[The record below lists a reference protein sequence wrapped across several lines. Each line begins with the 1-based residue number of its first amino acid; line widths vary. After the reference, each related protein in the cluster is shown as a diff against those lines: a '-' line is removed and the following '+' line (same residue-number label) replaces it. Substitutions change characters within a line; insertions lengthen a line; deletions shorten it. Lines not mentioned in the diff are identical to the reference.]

1 MSSSVLAFD
10 IGIKNLSWC
19 LMRANGASVDNIEIL
34 SWENYNLLQDVEGAK
49 ATVTLCSTCQKAK
62 AWSWYSDTATQQ
74 KRFSC
79 KRHVPVERPV
89 LKDEGGKAITK
100 IPAVAALRKAL
111 QSKGEDPKGL
121 SKDTLLEK
129 ISSHWSIPLSKKELQ
144 TTKTKEVGMNELY
157 DAIRTAVRSHWPAF
171 QQATRVQ
178 LENQPAYKNPVMKT
192 VQCFLFAA
200 LRESFYASLP
210 AGHAPPAFEL
220 VHAKKK
226 VAYEEKG
233 DEGYKERKNASK
245 DKVEEVLKD
254 PVWLAKYRGSKKRD
268 DLADTFNMCLNAL
281 SIIK

>member
-1 MSSSVLAFD
+1 MSSVLAFD

-19 LMRANGASVDNIEIL
+19 LMRSDGGLL

-62 AWSWYSDTATQQ
+62 ASSWYYSATAE

-79 KRHVPVERPV
+79 KRHIPAERPV
-89 LKDEGGKAITK
+89 FKDEEGKVITK

-111 QSKGEDPKGL
+111 QSRGEDPKGL
-121 SKDTLLEK
+121 SKDALIEK
-129 ISSHWSIPLSKKELQ
+129 ITTHWSLPLSKKELK

-157 DAIRTAVRSHWPAF
+157 DAIRIAVRSHWSAF
-171 QQATRVQ
+171 SQATRVQ

-210 AGHAPPAFEL
+210 TGQAPPAFEL

-233 DEGYKERKNASK
+233 DDGYKERKNASK

-254 PVWLAKYRGSKKRD
+254 PIWLAKYRSSKKRD
-268 DLADTFNMCLNAL
+268 DMADTFCMCLNAL
-281 SIIK
+281 GINN

>member
-1 MSSSVLAFD
+1 MTSVLTFD

-19 LMRANGASVDNIEIL
+19 LMRGSSKDTAEII

-49 ATVTLCSTCQKAK
+49 ATATLCSTCQKAK
-62 AWSWYSDTATQQ
+62 AYAWYWSAANE

-79 KRHVPVERPV
+79 KRHIPAERPL
-89 LKDEGGKAITK
+89 LKAEDGKPVTK

-111 QSKGEDPKGL
+111 QSRGEDPKGL
-121 SKDTLLEK
+121 SKDALVEK
-129 ISSHWSIPLSKKELQ
+129 IASHWSLPLTKKELQ

-157 DAIRTAVRSHWPAF
+157 DAIRTAVRNHWNEF
-171 QQATRVQ
+171 SQASRVQ

-200 LRESFYASLP
+200 LRESFYSS
-210 AGHAPPAFEL
+210 GSEPPAFEL

-233 DEGYKERKNASK
+233 DDGYKERKTASK
-245 DKVEEVLKD
+245 DKVLEILKD
-254 PVWLAKYRGSKKRD
+254 PVWLAKFKATAKRD
-268 DLADTFNMCLNAL
+268 DMADTFCMCLNAL
-281 SIIK
+281 GIQA

>member
-19 LMRANGASVDNIEIL
+19 LMRADGASVDNIEIL

-62 AWSWYSDTATQQ
+62 AWSWYSITDEE
-74 KRFSC
+74 KKFSC
-79 KRHVPVERPV
+79 KRHLPAERPV
-89 LKDEGGKAITK
+89 LKDEECKAITK
-100 IPAVAALRKAL
+100 IPAVASLRKAL

-121 SKDTLLEK
+121 SKDLLIEK
-129 ISSHWSIPLSKKELQ
+129 ISKYWSLPLTKKELK

-157 DAIRTAVRSHWPAF
+157 DAIRTAVRNHWSVF

-200 LRESFYASLP
+200 LRESFYVSLP
-210 AGHAPPAFEL
+210 AEQAPPAFEL

-233 DEGYKERKNASK
+233 DDGYKERKNASK

-281 SIIK
+281 GIKT